1 MEELEYKFFVSALPF
16 EELDRRLS
24 EAYDA
29 MVEQAH
35 AARTTAKKAGKAGH
49 MDRWGKYH
57 AVARAYESSARK
69 LLDVASPI

>member
-1 MEELEYKFFVSALPF
+1 MEKLEYKFFMCALPMD
-16 EELDRRLS
+16 EVDRRLQA
-24 EAYDA
+24 AYDA

-35 AARTTAKKAGKAGH
+35 AARSTAKKAGKAGH
-49 MDRWGKYH
+49 MARWDKYH